1 MKIKSGVKRILGK
14 TISGIIVK
22 DREGI
27 PKTQLFLLF
36 DDDTW
41 YEFYSMSEDIKTTS
55 GDVPGGLKDLYNY
68 MGDTSRI
75 VFEAYKE

>member
-1 MKIKSGVKRILGK
+1 MKVKSGVKRILGK

-22 DREGI
+22 DREGT

-41 YEFYSMSEDIKTTS
+41 YEFYSMSEDIKTTTAERS
-55 GDVPGGLKDLYNY
+55 GGLKGLYNY

-75 VFEAYKE
+75 VFEAHKE